1 MHHLQTDFGIYT
13 LKSELEDLGFKYLLP
28 DEYNKIVTDLNKRKE
43 HREEYLNNIKKQLL
57 VHLKKERI
65 KCDITG
71 RTKHIYSIYN
81 KLKRDNVTIDQIY
94 DIFALRI
101 IVNDVATCYRILG
114 LLHEKFTP
122 MMGRFKDYIAVPK
135 SNMYQSIHTTL
146 ILPKEPPFEVQIRT
160 EEMHRVAEFGIA
172 AHWAY
177 KEANYKGKKSVV
189 SVTDDKLAWI
199 RETIEWQEQTKDP
212 EQFMEALKT
221 EFFEDEVYVFTPKGE
236 IKVLPKGA
244 TTIDFA
250 YIIHEEIGN
259 KLIGARINSNMV
271 PITTRLKNRRY
282 CSNNNIR
289 RVKRTK

>member
-1 MHHLQTDFGIYT
+1 MHHLQIGFGIYT

-28 DEYNKIVTDLNKRKE
+28 DEYNKIVMDLNKRKE

-57 VHLKKERI
+57 VYLKKERI

-71 RTKHIYSIYN
+71 RTKHIYSIYK
-81 KLKRDNVTIDQIY
+81 KLKRDNVTIDQVY

-177 KEANYKGKKSVV
+177 KEANYKGKKAVV

-212 EQFMEALKT
+212 EQIMEALKT

-250 YIIHEEIGN
+250 YMIHEEIGN

-289 RVKRTK
+289 RIKRTK

>member
-1 MHHLQTDFGIYT
+1 MHHLQIDFGIYT

-28 DEYNKIVTDLNKRKE
+28 DEYNKIVMDLNKRKE

-71 RTKHIYSIYN
+71 RTKHIYSIYK

-177 KEANYKGKKSVV
+177 KEANYKGKKAVV

-212 EQFMEALKT
+212 AQFMEALKT

-250 YIIHEEIGN
+250 YMIHEEIGN

>member
-1 MHHLQTDFGIYT
+1 MHHLQIDFGIYT

-28 DEYNKIVTDLNKRKE
+28 DEYNKIVMDLNKRKE

-71 RTKHIYSIYN
+71 RTKHIYSIYK

-177 KEANYKGKKSVV
+177 KEANYKGKKAVV

-221 EFFEDEVYVFTPKGE
+221 EVFEDEVYVFTPKGE

-250 YIIHEEIGN
+250 YMIHEEIGN

-289 RVKRTK
+289 RVKRAK

>member
-28 DEYNKIVTDLNKRKE
+28 DEYNKIVMDLNKRKE

-57 VHLKKERI
+57 VYLKKERI

-71 RTKHIYSIYN
+71 RTKHIYSIYK
-81 KLKRDNVTIDQIY
+81 KLKRDNVTIDQVY

-177 KEANYKGKKSVV
+177 KEANYKGKKAVV

-212 EQFMEALKT
+212 EQFMEALKI

>member
-1 MHHLQTDFGIYT
+1 MHHLQIDFGIYT

-28 DEYNKIVTDLNKRKE
+28 DEYNKIVMDLNKRKE

-57 VHLKKERI
+57 VYLKKERI

-71 RTKHIYSIYN
+71 RTKHIYSIYK
-81 KLKRDNVTIDQIY
+81 KLKRDNVTIDQVY

-177 KEANYKGKKSVV
+177 KEANYKGKKAVV
-189 SVTDDKLAWI
+189 SVTDDKLTWI

-212 EQFMEALKT
+212 
-221 EFFEDEVYVFTPKGE
+221 
-236 IKVLPKGA
+236 
-244 TTIDFA
+244 
-250 YIIHEEIGN
+250 
-259 KLIGARINSNMV
+259 
-271 PITTRLKNRRY
+271 
-282 CSNNNIR
+282 
-289 RVKRTK
+289 